1 MVIRW
6 DVLGIGTAAVDD
18 LLLVER
24 FPQPDSKVDILES
37 YRQGGRLG
45 IPALETVRAF
55 INCNLNEHKEISKRL
70 SVAD

>member
-45 IPALETVRAF
+45 IPDLETVRAF
-55 INCNLNEHKEISKRL
+55 ISGDLNEH
-70 SVAD
+70 

>member
-6 DVLGIGTAAVDD
+6 DVLGIGTAAVDE

-45 IPALETVRAF
+45 IPGLETVRAF
-55 INCNLNEHKEISKRL
+55 ISGDLNEHKEISKRL

>member
-1 MVIRW
+1 MVICR

-37 YRQGGRLG
+37 YRPGGRLG
-45 IPALETVRAF
+45 IPDLETVRAF
-55 INCNLNEHKEISKRL
+55 ISGDLNEH
-70 SVAD
+70 